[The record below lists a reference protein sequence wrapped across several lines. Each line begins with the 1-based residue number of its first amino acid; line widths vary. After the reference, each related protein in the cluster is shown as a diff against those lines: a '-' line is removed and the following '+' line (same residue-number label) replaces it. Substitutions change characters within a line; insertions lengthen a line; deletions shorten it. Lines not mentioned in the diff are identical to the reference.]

1 MKNAFRGS
9 GLIAFVLIAGLAGC
23 ASTNSGERAG
33 TGEKTGAWVDDSWI
47 TTKVKSEMVADNDV
61 SARNINVKTTKGV
74 VRLTGTAATW
84 SEANEAAEIAHGV
97 KGVVSVE
104 NDIRI
109 E

>member
-1 MKNAFRGS
+1 MKNAFKGS
-9 GLIAFVLIAGLAGC
+9 GLIAFVLIAGLTGC
-23 ASTNSGERAG
+23 ASTQ
-33 TGEKTGAWVDDSWI
+33 TGEKSGAYVDDSWI

-74 VRLTGTAATW
+74 VNLTGTAATW

-97 KGVVSVE
+97 KGVVAVE
-104 NDIRI
+104 NNIRI

>member
-9 GLIAFVLIAGLAGC
+9 SLIAFVLIAGLAGC
-23 ASTNSGERAG
+23 ASTNSGE
-33 TGEKTGAWVDDSWI
+33 KTGAYVDDSWI
-47 TTKVKSEMVADNDV
+47 TTKIKSDMIADNDV
-61 SARNINVKTTKGV
+61 SARNIKVKTTKGV

-97 KGVVSVE
+97 KGVVAVE
-104 NDIRI
+104 NEIRI